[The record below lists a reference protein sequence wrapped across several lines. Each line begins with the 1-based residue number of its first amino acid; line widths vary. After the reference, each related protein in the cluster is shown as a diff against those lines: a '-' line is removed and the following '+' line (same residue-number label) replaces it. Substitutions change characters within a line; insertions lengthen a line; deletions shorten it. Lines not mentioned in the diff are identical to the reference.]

1 MDLTLRQELER
12 VAEQEKTS
20 FSSLVSAICDSYLK
34 TVKPQP
40 KKETEQE
47 PATEVPTHSDQKY
60 LNDLKK
66 QWPQLS
72 PDQRAK
78 HQTYVIRTYGATGQ
92 VFLQGLGDKP

>member
-12 VAEQEKTS
+12 IAEQEKTS

-47 PATEVPTHSDQKY
+47 PATEVPAHDQKY
-60 LNDLKK
+60 LNDLKR
-66 QWPQLS
+66 QWPTLS
-72 PDQRAK
+72 QEQREA
-78 HQTYVIRTYGATGQ
+78 HMRIITRSYGPAGQ
-92 VFLQGLGDKP
+92 DFLQHLGDKP